1 MKRDNR
7 TNTGQNRV
15 HKTGQDCSSGG
26 NLRSSEAGPST
37 GDGARSDP
45 PSPFVLRWLD
55 ALAPTLP
62 EPARALDVAVGQGRH
77 ALPMAAAGFR
87 VFGVDISFDKVQT
100 AVEMATRE
108 GLLVRGWC
116 ADLSVYPLPRERFEL
131 VVVTRY
137 LQRDLFASIR
147 DALVPG
153 GVVIYETFTIER
165 RRIGRPTSPEH
176 LLQRGELRSHFASF
190 EVMFYEEV
198 TAPETVARIAA
209 RKAGG

>member
-1 MKRDNR
+1 MD
-7 TNTGQNRV
+7 
-15 HKTGQDCSSGG
+15 
-26 NLRSSEAGPST
+26 
-37 GDGARSDP
+37 DGARSDP

-55 ALAPTLP
+55 ALVRILP
-62 EPARALDVAVGQGRH
+62 EPLRALDVAVGQGRH

-87 VFGVDISFDKVQT
+87 VFGVDISCDRVRQ
-100 AVEMATRE
+100 AVEMATGE

-116 ADLSVYPLPRERFEL
+116 ADLTAYPLPRERFEL

-153 GVVIYETFTIER
+153 GVVIYETFTIDR
-165 RRIGRPTSPEH
+165 RKIGRPTSPDH
-176 LLQRGELRSHFASF
+176 LLQRGELRSHFVSF
-190 EVMFYEEV
+190 EEMFHEEV
-198 TAPETVARIAA
+198 SAPETVARIVA